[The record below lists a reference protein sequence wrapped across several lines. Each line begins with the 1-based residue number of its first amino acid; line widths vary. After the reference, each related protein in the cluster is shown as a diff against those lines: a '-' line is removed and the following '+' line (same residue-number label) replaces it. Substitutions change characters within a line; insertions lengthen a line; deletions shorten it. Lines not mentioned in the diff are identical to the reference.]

1 MTTLLT
7 TDEAAAA
14 LRVSPWTLACW
25 RSRRTGPPYVKIGGR
40 VAYQNVDLEAYLA
53 ARRRPTN
60 D

>member
-14 LRVSPWTLACW
+14 LRVSPGTLACW

-40 VAYQNVDLEAYLA
+40 VAYQHVDLEAYVEA
-53 ARRRPTN
+53 QRRLPN